1 MISRDELEHVLFLA
15 RLAPSED
22 EKEKL
27 KKDLEDILNMVNVIM
42 EVDTEGVEPMT
53 YPVPPSTT
61 PREDVVSDANT
72 IPREEFLKV
81 APKTSGKYVLV
92 PRVVE

>member
-1 MISRDELEHVLFLA
+1 MITQDELEHILFLA

-27 KKDLEDILNMVNVIM
+27 KKDLENILKMVNIIM
-42 EVDTEGVEPMT
+42 EVNTENVEPMT

-61 PREDVVSDANT
+61 PREDVVSSDNT
-72 IPREEFLKV
+72 IPRDEFLKI